1 MATITSAPLH
11 TLNKEQLKMKKLM
24 TNKFMFRIFLFM
36 KLPLGWFAGLKLK
49 ELDID
54 KCVTTV
60 PYGWRSQNPF
70 QSIYFAAQSMA
81 AELSTGALVMF
92 GIAGKKPA
100 FAMLVVNMEAQFTK
114 KANHKT
120 TFVCKDGYKLFEAVK
135 RAEETGEAQQVI
147 LESVGTMKD
156 GTEVARFYFT
166 WSIKQR
172 SK

>member
-1 MATITSAPLH
+1 MSTPGTAPSY
-11 TLNKEQLKMKKLM
+11 TLNAAQQKMRKQM
-24 TNKFMFRIFLFM
+24 SNPFLFRFFLLW

-49 ELDID
+49 KLSPEE
-54 KCVTTV
+54 CVATI

-100 FAMLVVNMEAQFTK
+100 FAMLVVGMEAEFTK
-114 KANHKT
+114 KADQLT
-120 TFVCKDGYKLFEAVK
+120 TFTCHDGPKLFEAIK
-135 RAEETGEAQQVI
+135 RAEETGEAQQI
-147 LESVGTMKD
+147 KMETIGTMPD

>member
-1 MATITSAPLH
+1 MATISSAPTQ
-11 TLNKEQLKMKKLM
+11 TLNAAQLKMKKQMSNAFL
-24 TNKFMFRIFLFM
+24 FRIFLFL
-36 KLPLGWFAGLKLK
+36 KLPLGWFAGLKLR
-49 ELDID
+49 ELTTE
-54 KCVTTV
+54 KCVTSV

-100 FAMLVVNMEAQFTK
+100 FAMLVVNMEAEFTK
-114 KANHKT
+114 KANQLT
-120 TFVCKDGYKLFEAVK
+120 TFVCRDGQKLFDAVK
-135 RAEETGEAQQVI
+135 LAEETGEAQQI
-147 LESVGTMKD
+147 RMETIGTMDD